1 MNVKDTGK
9 LGFAICQNI
18 FFIKCLLPTRSW
30 VYIVISL
37 MIII

>member
-9 LGFAICQNI
+9 QDLQFAKI
-18 FFIKCLLPTRSW
+18 FSLFKCLLPTRSW